1 MFKYEGKVDD
11 VDIVDVE
18 CVGIND
24 KDGEGDKG
32 VELIGMLSDVFY
44 LQSELKKVF
53 EFNEILSSKFKVVLR
68 KKRIKFDLK
77 EEEIFSEMKVEF
89 ERF

>member
-1 MFKYEGKVDD
+1 MFKYEGKGDD

-44 LQSELKKVF
+44 L
-53 EFNEILSSKFKVVLR
+53 
-68 KKRIKFDLK
+68 
-77 EEEIFSEMKVEF
+77 
-89 ERF
+89 